1 MDIEDSEDDRS
12 MYVQI
17 LISTTMV
24 ETELGGNGLM
34 IIIFFIMMRYTTTL
48 DMEFLLLEFIQI
60 CILEYTK
67 VLIMFDEIFIIPSLD
82 PGMIQE

>member
-48 DMEFLLLEFIQI
+48 DMELMLLDRIQI
-60 CILEYTK
+60 CILEYIK
-67 VLIMFDEIFIIPSLD
+67 VSIMLDEIFIILLLELVV
-82 PGMIQE
+82 IQE